1 MNPRRWLAALL
12 FVACAGAAQ
21 GCELVADFD
30 RSKIPGP
37 DASVDAAI
45 RPPDAGDEDAG
56 ATDDAGAS
64 AADDAGADDAG

>member
-1 MNPRRWLAALL
+1 MNPRHLLAAVL
-12 FVACAGAAQ
+12 FVACVGAAQ

-45 RPPDAGDEDAG
+45 RLPDAGDEDAG
-56 ATDDAGAS
+56 A
-64 AADDAGADDAG
+64 ADDAGTTAADAGAEDGG